1 MENPVY
7 PAPIHIPYIPE
18 LDSLLESSD
27 QEAIINM
34 LDQNGERR
42 TIGSLNWEKEYPY
55 RPLAAVIAAH
65 SGNAL
70 YLDFFVRC
78 NYLRAENYE
87 DQSPV
92 SEDSCVEFLYR
103 LLVTAIIGTLS
114 SIVSVRR
121 MRRTGMS
128 ARSLQGSPLKNWPG

>member
-78 NYLRAENYE
+78 NYLRAENY
-87 DQSPV
+87 
-92 SEDSCVEFLYR
+92 
-103 LLVTAIIGTLS
+103 
-114 SIVSVRR
+114 
-121 MRRTGMS
+121 
-128 ARSLQGSPLKNWPG
+128 